1 MGALKQDILKWAE
14 NAKAKQREGNVTQE
28 DLDALTERERP

>member
-14 NAKAKQREGNVTQE
+14 KAKAKQREGNLTQE
-28 DLDALTERERP
+28 DMDALTEREQP